1 MGRIRLI
8 IVLVACLTALK
19 CFCQD
24 ARYFYTEAKK
34 AQETKDYPQFYALIM
49 KAHELHPYHQGILW
63 NAGVAAALN
72 NKSDQ
77 AIDFLNR
84 ALNIDATLDL
94 NSPALTCLKDHPGFL
109 QLRKTKENLL
119 RSVVTSDTAFVLDDR
134 QLHLESVA
142 FDEKD
147 KVLYGGSIHK
157 RKIIK
162 VNRSGRV
169 SDFISSEQHGITSV
183 FSLKVDF
190 QKRILWAC
198 SSPIQ
203 EMQHYD
209 SAAVSRLYQFNLN
222 TGKLVNSC
230 QPADTLSGHI
240 FGDLTLNAKGTPFVS
255 DSKNNHIYMYDA
267 KLNKLVSFFSSKEF
281 WNIQGLSFS
290 ENDQFLYI
298 SDYVKGIFRLKMKT
312 LELSKVA
319 ATYDISL
326 KGTDGIQ
333 YYENSLITIQN
344 GVQPNRVVRHYLDA
358 TGESF
363 IRSEIIDNAH
373 PAFGEPTIGS
383 LSDGVFYYVANS
395 QWNGYE
401 NGAIKDSAVLKPIV
415 ILKNNLAK

>member
-1 MGRIRLI
+1 MGKIRLI
-8 IVLVACLTALK
+8 IVLVACLTASN

-24 ARYFYTEAKK
+24 ARHFYTEAKK
-34 AQETKDYPQFYALIM
+34 AQETKDYPQFLALIM

-72 NKSDQ
+72 NKLDQ

-84 ALNIDATLDL
+84 ALNIDATFDL
-94 NSPALTCLKDHPGFL
+94 NTPELTALKDHSGFL

-162 VNRSGRV
+162 INRDGRV
-169 SDFISSEQHGITSV
+169 SDFVSSEQDGITGV
-183 FSLKVDF
+183 FGLKVDS
-190 QKRILWAC
+190 QKRVLWVC
-198 SSPIQ
+198 SSPVQ

-209 SAAVSRLYQFNLN
+209 STAVSKLYKFSLS
-222 TGKLVNSC
+222 TGHLVQAY

-240 FGDLTLNAKGTPFVS
+240 FGDITLDSKGIPFVS
-255 DSKNNHIYMYDA
+255 DSKNNHIYKYDA
-267 KLNKLVSFFSSKEF
+267 KLDKLVSFFSSKEF
-281 WNIQGLSFS
+281 WSIQGLSFS

-298 SDYVKGIFRLKMKT
+298 SDYVKGIYRLTMKT
-312 LELSKVA
+312 LDLIKV
-319 ATYDISL
+319 TTSYDISL

-333 YYENSLITIQN
+333 FYKNSLITIQN
-344 GVQPNRVVRHYLDA
+344 GVQPNRVVRHYLDD
-358 TGESF
+358 TGERF
-363 IRSEIIDNAH
+363 IRSELIDNAH

-383 LSDGVFYYVANS
+383 LSNGVFYYVANS
-395 QWNGYE
+395 QWSGYE
-401 NGAIKDSAVLKPIV
+401 NGKIKDNAALKPIV
-415 ILKNNLAK
+415 ILKHNLVK

>member
-1 MGRIRLI
+1 MTKFQILI
-8 IVLVACLTALK
+8 LLIVCLAAK
-19 CFCQD
+19 SFCQD

-34 AQETKDYPQFYALIM
+34 AQEAKDFEQFYVLII

-63 NAGVAAALN
+63 NAGLAAALN
-72 NKSDQ
+72 NKPDQ
-77 AIDFLNR
+77 AFDFLNR
-84 ALNIDATLDL
+84 ALNIDATFDL
-94 NSPALTCLKDHPGFL
+94 NNPDLAILKTRPEFRKLEEAKAKLTTPAV
-109 QLRKTKENLL
+109 N
-119 RSVVTSDTAFVLDDR
+119 SDTAFVIEDR

-142 FDEKD
+142 VDPID
-147 KVLYGGSIHK
+147 KMLYGGSIHK

-162 VNRSGRV
+162 IDRYGAV
-169 SDFISSEQHGITSV
+169 SDFTSSEQQGITGV
-183 FSLKVDF
+183 FGLKIDGP
-190 QKRILWAC
+190 KRILWAC
-198 SSPIQ
+198 SSPVQ

-209 SAAVSRLYQFNLN
+209 STAVSKLYKFSLS
-222 TGKLVNSC
+222 TGHLVHAY

-240 FGDLTLNAKGTPFVS
+240 FGDLTLDSKGIPFVS
-255 DSKNNHIYMYDA
+255 DSKNNHIYKYDA
-267 KLNKLVSFFSSKEF
+267 KLDKLVSFFSSKEF

-298 SDYVKGIFRLKMKT
+298 SDYVKGIYRLTMKT
-312 LELSKVA
+312 LELSKVT
-319 ATYDISL
+319 ATYDISF

-363 IRSEIIDNAH
+363 VRSEIIDNAH

-383 LSDGVFYYVANS
+383 LSGGVFYYVANS

-401 NGAIKDSAVLKPIV
+401 NGAIKSSSALKPIV